1 MTSRSHSRAWLPA
14 LTLAAFV
21 VAFGATHLPP
31 GNVPTAV
38 SLNDKLMHALTYMVL
53 GLLTRLSL
61 RRQGPSP
68 ASSDS
73 VVSFLIVMMYAL
85 FDEAT
90 QPIVGRTFELGD
102 IAADTC
108 GAFVGVFIA
117 CLMLRGARS

>member
-1 MTSRSHSRAWLPA
+1 MTSLSKSRAWLPA

-21 VAFGATHLPP
+21 VAFSATHLPP

-38 SLNDKLMHALTYMVL
+38 SLNDKLMHALTYLVL

-61 RRQGPSP
+61 RRPKPSA
-68 ASSDS
+68 ASSDTI
-73 VVSFLIVMMYAL
+73 VSILIMMMYAL
-85 FDEAT
+85 FDETT

-102 IAADTC
+102 IAADAC
-108 GAFVGVFIA
+108 GAFVGVFVA